1 MNKAEL
7 IDLLVRLHD
16 YMDDRSD
23 ADGDSEGYR
32 PNEEGSFAVE
42 ISDMLYLLGQ
52 REFGSTGRASVDPN
66 FRLGGLSL
74 QENNSFD
81 FKKFLKENKLT
92 KGSQL
97 SGANNKK

>member
-16 YMDDRSD
+16 YMDSRSD

-32 PNEEGSFAVE
+32 PNEEMSFAVE

-52 REFGSTGRASVDPN
+52 KEFGSVGRADVDPN
-66 FRLGGLSL
+66 FKSGGLSL
-74 QENNSFD
+74 QENRSFD
-81 FKKFLKENKLT
+81 FRKFLVENKLT
-92 KGSQL
+92 
-97 SGANNKK
+97 ANSKV